1 MCIACKLHSAMGDT
15 TLRTKVKDGTEK
27 IIGVCM
33 CMRHDMPED
42 QWEEQHSMQIE
53 YANQEEE
60 EQKNSRSDRAV
71 AKRYVPGESET
82 AAADSITEVRN
93 WTTRHLRSA
102 NSEMTDRAAIAHL
115 ARKGG
120 HNGAINISRGGTSR
134 RSRQKMAD
142 TASAA
147 FAGLSKAV
155 SPTDPEF
162 GMAVAIAGNVVRKGT
177 VKRSLES
184 TVVDSEKTVRPTA
197 QHREEMAN
205 ATATKEVALR
215 IAADAAKLAKNQ
227 KQKQKDDALLLEM
240 GPVLRDHV
248 KKIRK
253 PSLRRP
259 FIAAFCKKYS
269 QSCIERVVG
278 IKIPSDEWNNIRK
291 HQRSPGAFKILTR
304 SKPIISR
311 ARIPESIIKKL
322 LYLLEQPMN
331 LQKHAFGSKL
341 LAICDGMKSVE
352 LAAVARAKPMLDLV
366 KSFIMALDS
375 EAGCKC
381 TVPDEDRCTKL
392 EDNTMRRCMKTA
404 GHGGKH
410 KYTTKGSICART
422 VEDLVGTLTTDEIR
436 RFTGLDDIKILKGN
450 DNFKRM
456 RELTEKLFF
465 ALDNETQL
473 EKAEILMNID
483 EVELFHSTDFRPHLD
498 RNGTHKCNC
507 LTCGFEQDG
516 SDIHCDHK
524 EDHLNPCTNCALGY
538 SIVRRLEAK
547 LEAVKGALF
556 PTDRDRFEY
565 EEAKDRIINCRID
578 LDEYRSHLARLWSE
592 AGEDVPDLNHLW
604 EVNGC
609 MVRCDYKMRIL
620 ACYFRENQ
628 LKWYAKRGITCLG
641 FMIISKAKDG
651 DPDRR
656 FDCTYVMFLTNDTLQ
671 DEWEVLCA
679 KKEVYENHV
688 PPDCKVVWFRTDGAG
703 CFRNVLARAAQRMW
717 SKWTVRGIVEER
729 YRIDPAGGGHT
740 TLDAMFGVLARV
752 LHRGADRGNSYVFV
766 DEAVVAAESGGGMAA
781 TTFASFNPDRTRR
794 LWAKL
799 TAPNKSLDSVLLTVL
814 NKENGSIVG
823 YKHSGYG
830 QGVQYKASNFS
841 WYNKQPIMTGRNKTN
856 PIDVESAQPPRC
868 LDLKYGSDE
877 KKAIKSY
884 AETEGQG
891 PQSANNIRK
900 RMIPADLVVP
910 NHPDNADAAADPE
923 QQGIDLHE
931 DPMNE
936 SDGEASDNED

>member
-1 MCIACKLHSAMGDT
+1 
-15 TLRTKVKDGTEK
+15 
-27 IIGVCM
+27 
-33 CMRHDMPED
+33 
-42 QWEEQHSMQIE
+42 
-53 YANQEEE
+53 
-60 EQKNSRSDRAV
+60 
-71 AKRYVPGESET
+71 
-82 AAADSITEVRN
+82 
-93 WTTRHLRSA
+93 
-102 NSEMTDRAAIAHL
+102 
-115 ARKGG
+115 
-120 HNGAINISRGGTSR
+120 
-134 RSRQKMAD
+134 
-142 TASAA
+142 
-147 FAGLSKAV
+147 
-155 SPTDPEF
+155 
-162 GMAVAIAGNVVRKGT
+162 
-177 VKRSLES
+177 
-184 TVVDSEKTVRPTA
+184 
-197 QHREEMAN
+197 
-205 ATATKEVALR
+205 
-215 IAADAAKLAKNQ
+215 
-227 KQKQKDDALLLEM
+227 
-240 GPVLRDHV
+240 
-248 KKIRK
+248 
-253 PSLRRP
+253 
-259 FIAAFCKKYS
+259 
-269 QSCIERVVG
+269 
-278 IKIPSDEWNNIRK
+278 
-291 HQRSPGAFKILTR
+291 
-304 SKPIISR
+304 
-311 ARIPESIIKKL
+311 
-322 LYLLEQPMN
+322 
-331 LQKHAFGSKL
+331 
-341 LAICDGMKSVE
+341 
-352 LAAVARAKPMLDLV
+352 
-366 KSFIMALDS
+366 
-375 EAGCKC
+375 
-381 TVPDEDRCTKL
+381 
-392 EDNTMRRCMKTA
+392 
-404 GHGGKH
+404 
-410 KYTTKGSICART
+410 
-422 VEDLVGTLTTDEIR
+422 
-436 RFTGLDDIKILKGN
+436 
-450 DNFKRM
+450 M

-483 EVELFHSTDFRPHLD
+483 EVELFHSTDFCPHLD

-507 LTCGFEQDG
+507 FTCGFEQDG

-900 RMIPADLVVP
+900 RRSNRIESSCKKAQAKKKASLLAEQDDGLYVCKVACPETGRYCEKTFLTRRGYERHYNGFSSKHSWQKPGRIKSKDRAILLASRPGGPLAVGTLPDRADKYNTFSPLVACSNDNIGMTDAICISKFNRKEGQEKYYKTEKTLMFLLECFLIEPRLDGRAIHKLMIEKRDDDGTPYFCKLKAGEAGQSKGRADWRCSMCHSNPCKCNGKVLTVEQINSYISSLAKKRRENKIMIPADLVVP